1 MTADAKTN
9 KDSSENTELEKTEA
23 ECKENEIET
32 TRQTGDMPECSLCQ
46 VKEDAPKKAS
56 AVAQTTIFITKAI
69 IINLVVV
76 VLGKILDSANLS
88 ILRVPHW
95 SYFATHPTHR
105 QRIVTLLS
113 SRLPLR

>member
-9 KDSSENTELEKTEA
+9 NDSSENMDLEKTEA
-23 ECKENEIET
+23 KCEENEIENT
-32 TRQTGDMPECSLCQ
+32 GQTGEMLECSLCQ

-76 VLGKILDSANLS
+76 VLGNIPDSANLS
-88 ILRVPHW
+88 IL
-95 SYFATHPTHR
+95 TG
-105 QRIVTLLS
+105 RIFQHIPPIRSAL
-113 SRLPLR
+113 